1 MKSGLTYIIFVID
14 RSGSMESIRNDM
26 IGGFNSFI
34 ETQKKLPGTC
44 RVFAYKFDTT
54 YEPMFEDLDIQ
65 VVPALNRDTYVP
77 RGGTALYDSLG
88 KNIKEIGEK
97 LAALKEEDRPEKVLV
112 VTITDGEDNDHLR
125 HEGNVRLNASQVAVM
140 VKHQTENYKWDF
152 AYIGANQD
160 AWAVAK
166 DMGYSK
172 GTSLDYE
179 ADSAGTAMAFA
190 SLGDSVR
197 SYRASSP
204 GVKFAFTPAPDT
216 AVNVTVNP
224 AKKPDKSKKTS

>member
-34 ETQKKLPGTC
+34 ETQRKVPGTC
-44 RVFAYKFDTT
+44 KVFAYKFDTA
-54 YEPMFEDLDIQ
+54 YEPMFEDTDIQ
-65 VVPALNRDTYVP
+65 LVPALDRDNYVP

-88 KNIKEIGEK
+88 KTIKEMGEK

-125 HEGNVRLNASQVAVM
+125 HEGNVKLTSAQVKEM
-140 VKHQTENYKWDF
+140 VEHQTKNYNWDF

-160 AWAVAK
+160 AWAVAR
-166 DMGYSK
+166 DMGYSA
-172 GTSLDYE
+172 GTSLDYA
-179 ADSAGTAMAFA
+179 ADSAGVAYAFD
-190 SLGDSVR
+190 SLSKSST
-197 SYRASSP
+197 SYRSAAR
-204 GVKFAFTPAPDT
+204 GVKFAFTPDPVDVQ
-216 AVNVTVNP
+216 VNVAVNP
-224 AKKPDKSKKTS
+224 AKKGSKKTT